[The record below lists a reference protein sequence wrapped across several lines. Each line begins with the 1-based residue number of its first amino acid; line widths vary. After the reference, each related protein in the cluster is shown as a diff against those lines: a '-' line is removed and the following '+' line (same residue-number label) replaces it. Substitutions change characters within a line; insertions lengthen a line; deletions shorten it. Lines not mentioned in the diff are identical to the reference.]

1 MAKRIAIKDLH
12 AGSIDSTP
20 INIEDWREVFA
31 GHDGYT
37 QTENT
42 FWEAVTCYKCGKVVV
57 MEGGGG
63 NDQHF
68 DVEDSKCDGY
78 FPAAEGPM
86 MNYWY
91 PADLSDGYDA
101 AELIA
106 GMPLCVVRINGS
118 FGLALTG
125 GGMDLSWEICEA
137 FTRLGELPPVHFCN
151 LPRMAGR
158 GTSAKD
164 RYIISAC
171 RASLTVRM
179 KRCKWA
185 LKDLRGVSK

>member
-1 MAKRIAIKDLH
+1 MVKRIAIKDLH

-20 INIEDWREVFA
+20 ISIDDWREVFA

-42 FWEAVTCYKCGKVVV
+42 FWEASTCEKCGTVVV
-57 MEGGGG
+57 MENGGG
-63 NDQHF
+63 NEKHCDATPF
-68 DVEDSKCDGY
+68 ECDGY
-78 FPAAEGPM
+78 LSTAEGPM

-91 PADLSDGYDA
+91 PIEISDGYDA

-106 GMPLCVVRINGS
+106 DLPLCVVQINGT

-137 FTRLGELPPVHFCN
+137 FTKLGELPPVHFCN

-158 GTSAKD
+158 GKSPKD

-171 RASLTVRM
+171 RASLMVRM